1 MPTLASDPTAKIRG
15 IGSPPVEKHNDRCK
29 LNDHSQDASAT
40 LLSVSE
46 LLQQHLPRF
55 ARQYLAWLPP
65 HVLNVLA
72 RLSLCRSRSLGRH
85 CFQCPDCEG
94 KSQVYNS
101 CGERHCPQCGGARRK
116 DWLEKTALLMLP
128 GVAYFQVVLT
138 VPDSLSPL
146 ILANRKTLYGLI
158 MRSAWTTLREYL
170 AAQGIQP
177 AALLVLHTWNQRL
190 KHHPHI
196 HALVPAGGLST
207 DGQRWVPLDHLDQSL
222 AETNRQLGQR
232 FRALLIRGVIKCLTA
247 SRRRTAIHLPGTL
260 APLAAPGALKVWLAT
275 VAPDGFRVFLQPP
288 PTVRADPQQLL
299 KYLARYLSGGPI
311 SDRRLVSQHH
321 DKITFLARS
330 LTKPKRGE
338 RHQQVAVEIPSME
351 FVWRWS
357 LHILPKGM
365 VRVRH
370 YGHFGNRHRTAYLA
384 RCNELLGN
392 GSIAPDVVAD
402 TSTVAAEESHTET
415 SLDNNSA
422 ETDNAH
428 DSNVVETDNSHDN
441 NVAKSLKDQLVLE
454 ALDAQLP
461 SEESEVKPVGAVYH
475 CPKCQQ
481 VMICTEANRRPS
493 WADTM
498 KGPHRPKWCPRSA
511 KSPRSNPSPGH
522 PP

>member
-1 MPTLASDPTAKIRG
+1 MQENLRVAPIVAS
-15 IGSPPVEKHNDRCK
+15 
-29 LNDHSQDASAT
+29 
-40 LLSVSE
+40 
-46 LLQQHLPRF
+46 
-55 ARQYLAWLPP
+55 
-65 HVLNVLA
+65 
-72 RLSLCRSRSLGRH
+72 
-85 CFQCPDCEG
+85 
-94 KSQVYNS
+94 
-101 CGERHCPQCGGARRK
+101 
-116 DWLEKTALLMLP
+116 
-128 GVAYFQVVLT
+128 
-138 VPDSLSPL
+138 
-146 ILANRKTLYGLI
+146 
-158 MRSAWTTLREYL
+158 
-170 AAQGIQP
+170 
-177 AALLVLHTWNQRL
+177 WNQRL

-207 DGQRWVPLDHLDQSL
+207 DGQRWVSLDHLDQSL

-232 FRALLIRGVIKCLTA
+232 FRALLIRGLIKCLTA

-321 DKITFLARS
+321 DQITFLARS
-330 LTKPKRGE
+330 LTKPKLGE
-338 RHQQVAVEIPSME
+338 RHQQVAVEIPSMD

-370 YGHFGNRHRTAYLA
+370 YGHFGNRHRSKYLA

-392 GSIAPDVVAD
+392 GPTAPDLVAD
-402 TSTVAAEESHTET
+402 TFSVAAAESHTEN
-415 SLDNNSA
+415 SLDNNLA
-422 ETDNAH
+422 ER
-428 DSNVVETDNSHDN
+428 
-441 NVAKSLKDQLVLE
+441 LE
-454 ALDAQLP
+454 VQLP
-461 SEESEVKPVGAVYH
+461 PGESEAKPVGAVYH

-498 KGPHRPKWCPRSA
+498 KGPQRPKWYPRASS
-511 KSPRSNPSPGH
+511 SPRSPPSIPSNGH